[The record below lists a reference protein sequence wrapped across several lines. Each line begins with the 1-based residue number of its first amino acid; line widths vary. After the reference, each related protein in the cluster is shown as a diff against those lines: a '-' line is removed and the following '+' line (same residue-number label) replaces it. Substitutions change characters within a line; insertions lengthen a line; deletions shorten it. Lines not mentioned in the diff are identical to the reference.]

1 MFDDAAGIGEP
12 VSAGIGTL
20 PISGNVRC
28 GRDLRRYDLLMGRA
42 GYRYAVIGG
51 EWAVVRSGP
60 MGAHVARGGAAG
72 CDVGSGGKHAILRKY
87 YHI

>member
-1 MFDDAAGIGEP
+1 MFHDAAGIGEL
-12 VSAGIGTL
+12 VNTCIGTL
-20 PISGNVRC
+20 PISSNVRR

-51 EWAVVRSGP
+51 EWAVGRSGP
-60 MGAHVARGGAAG
+60 MRAHVARGGAAG
-72 CDVGSGGKHAILRKY
+72 RDVGSGGKRAILRKY